1 MLEESH
7 RMLAQVRDA
16 LEIER
21 SERVSAGQ
29 QLEHEQRRT
38 QLLLDV
44 LKHFKEKLQG
54 LTPQMLMTRLGCSD
68 PKSILASIGAPASE
82 QNGWTTGDAAHQ
94 PSYGIGGVG
103 GSGGGGLFSP
113 ER

>member
-54 LTPQMLMTRLGCSD
+54 LTPQMLLSRLGVSD
-68 PKSILASIGAPASE
+68 PKAFLS
-82 QNGWTTGDAAHQ
+82 
-94 PSYGIGGVG
+94 GVA
-103 GSGGGGLFSP
+103 SGGKLNLNGLGGLPMPHPGNSP
-113 ER
+113 V